1 MAVERVWIYLSA
13 GIGLL
18 IATGL
23 IYCAWKPFFTI
34 YRRPWSIKK
43 LLIGFKAKMW
53 MTFGLGLVF
62 FSFYFLLVLLCSK
75 YINQEMGAALFFSA
89 YRSPR
94 LFIYGGL
101 LLFACVSLT
110 IYLVRMIIKYLFITR
125 GRGD

>member
-1 MAVERVWIYLSA
+1 MAIEAEWIYF

-18 IATGL
+18 LAMVL
-23 IYCAWKPFFTI
+23 VYCTWKQF
-34 YRRPWSIKK
+34 YQRPWSIKK

-62 FSFYFLLVLLCSK
+62 FSFYFLLVMLCSK
-75 YINQEMGAALFFSA
+75 YINTETGLALFFSA
-89 YRSPR
+89 YRSPV

-101 LLFACVSLT
+101 LLFACFSLT
-110 IYLVRMIIKYLFITR
+110 IYLVRMVIKYFFITR